1 MTKYSKVYIF
11 MAIASFLSS
20 KFMIT
25 SNIVTEMQGK
35 RAKKAER
42 KPCRILSPS
51 LSGVKNISLRV
62 IDEQEDIIKPQASEG
77 LFLIC

>member
-11 MAIASFLSS
+11 MAVASFLSS

-35 RAKKAER
+35 RSKKAER

-77 LFLIC
+77 LF

>member
-11 MAIASFLSS
+11 MAVASFLSS

-77 LFLIC
+77 LFVIC